1 MQGMPPLDEDD
12 DVAEDAEE
20 DDDVD
25 DDDDD
30 DVPPPLPGVPL
41 DELELVAVSPPAPP
55 VALPGSN

>member
-1 MQGMPPLDEDD
+1 MHVIPPLDEED
-12 DVAEDAEE
+12 DVVEE
-20 DDDVD
+20 DDVDDVD